1 MDIMSERMPR
11 RRQTACCQQSAQ
23 CALGRGIAMRMEKR
37 IMESWQATRLRR
49 AQEQEILV
57 TRVDR
62 TPESFIFDVQ
72 GVSGNYEVEIYED
85 VDFWPPRCSC
95 EDNMWRGGDV
105 LCKHILVCLK
115 LMGVDEA
122 SLSDC
127 RWEPTQEEVFD
138 FLCNA
143 PDCVGGS
150 ICPGDF
156 PRETHNI
163 SASHWR

>member
-1 MDIMSERMPR
+1 MP
-11 RRQTACCQQSAQ
+11 
-23 CALGRGIAMRMEKR
+23 IAHAVRVAVCRHNQATIRKEKTNME
-37 IMESWQATRLRR
+37 EWQATRLRR
-49 AQEQEILV
+49 AQEQQIFV
-57 TRVDR
+57 TRVDCAD
-62 TPESFIFDVQ
+62 ESFIFDVQ
-72 GVSGNYEVEIYED
+72 GVSGHYEVEICED

-95 EDNMWRGGDV
+95 EDNLWRPDV

-163 SASHWR
+163 SASDWR